1 MKKMIYVKPTTE
13 VISLDIRDVIA
24 TSGEDTG
31 GDEPP

>member
-24 TSGEDTG
+24 TSEDTG